1 MLKLIAPL
9 SRKRPFRIGDQDT
22 DSESEN
28 ISIARTSTPVKTTT
42 ATNSKTTQVISRN
55 TTVKAKNPWVLNP
68 SSTTMPTIG
77 GETAK
82 FKRIEDLLQSSLKVY
97 PKI

>member
-42 ATNSKTTQVISRN
+42 ATNSKTTQVISRC
-55 TTVKAKNPWVLNP
+55 
-68 SSTTMPTIG
+68 
-77 GETAK
+77 
-82 FKRIEDLLQSSLKVY
+82 
-97 PKI
+97 